1 MRRRGG
7 ENRGENGGE
16 RVGDKRRKRRGEKRV
31 SSLNVRYFGELFNVS
46 SVPTTHSACSK
57 LCNNRSPNHLHAWC
71 YYIMLVL

>member
-31 SSLNVRYFGELFNVS
+31 QFYWTLNVRYFGELFNVS
-46 SVPTTHSACSK
+46 S
-57 LCNNRSPNHLHAWC
+57 SPNNT
-71 YYIMLVL
+71 